1 MAAERAALFRS
12 GEGTPLGLLGQL
24 RFAANRNRSPRA
36 TAGFGPNPRPPGRG
50 LRPGEIS
57 LQGHEPLASLERR
70 DVHGTSRTPL
80 SSPAFAV
87 GLPVVRSRNRS
98 QNRKTKRASPSAA
111 IPATANVRAKFPM
124 TTERAAGSAAACQC
138 YPLIYGFAG
147 APVAGLGGAAGLA
160 AGAAPPFT
168 G

>member
-1 MAAERAALFRS
+1 MAPQRAALFGS
-12 GEGTPLGLLGQL
+12 GEGAFVGFLAQL
-24 RFAANRNRSPRA
+24 RFAAHRNRPA
-36 TAGFGPNPRPPGRG
+36 GTAAGFGPNPGSPGRG
-50 LRPGEIS
+50 LWSSEIS
-57 LQGHEPLASLERR
+57 LRGHQPLASVERR

-147 APVAGLGGAAGLA
+147 APVAGLGG
-160 AGAAPPFT
+160 
-168 G
+168 